1 MSEKKKQEI
10 PIPFKLDDFFTTQ
23 NEREENLKEHI
34 EQIDISL
41 IDDFKDHP
49 FSIINNGELRTLK
62 ESIKERGIDT
72 PTIVRKKDNGR
83 YEMIS
88 GHRRMFASSL
98 LGLKTIPCVVKDLS
112 DDEATI
118 IMVDSNLQQRKQ
130 ILPSEKAFA
139 YKMKYDALKR
149 QGKRTDLTSGPMD
162 QKLAA
167 EKIGTEAKESEKTI
181 RRFIR
186 LTYLIHELLDIV
198 DNSELNLSPTMGI
211 RPAVEISYL
220 KEEEQKMLVSY
231 INMNLSTPSL
241 IQAQEIKDLSKK
253 GILNQES
260 LNHIMKM
267 EKPNQLPK
275 FSIQEK
281 KLFDVL
287 PKNIKRDQVE
297 DFVLK
302 ACNYYAKH
310 LKQKQMER

>member
-10 PIPFKLDDFFTTQ
+10 PLPFKLDDFFTT
-23 NEREENLKEHI
+23 EADREDNLKEHI

-41 IDDFKDHP
+41 IDSFKNHP
-49 FSIINNGELRTLK
+49 FSVLNNEELRTLK

-72 PTIVRKKDNGR
+72 PTIVRKKEDNR

-88 GHRRMFASSL
+88 GHRRMFASKL
-98 LGLKTIPCVVKDLS
+98 LGLETIPCVVKELS

-139 YKMKYDALKR
+139 YKMMYDALKR

-167 EKIGTEAKESEKTI
+167 EKISQEANESEKTI

-186 LTYLIHELLDIV
+186 LTFLIKDLLDMV
-198 DNSELNLSPTMGI
+198 DNSELNLMPSI
-211 RPAVEISYL
+211 RLRPAFYISFL

-231 INMNLSTPSL
+231 INMNLSTPSVK
-241 IQAQEIKDLSKK
+241 QAQEIKDLSKK

-260 LNHIMKM
+260 LNQIMKV
-267 EKPNQLPK
+267 EKPNQVPK

-287 PKNIKRDQVE
+287 PKNIKREQVE

-302 ACNYYAKH
+302 ACSYYAKH